1 MITTQRL
8 WLVPCTLAH
17 FEALGSG
24 EAALAAMLQVE
35 FDKDWLGFPDA
46 ASAMAPAHE
55 FLKKNPTALGWWTYL
70 FIHRQD
76 NMLIGLGGFKG
87 AANEVG
93 MVEIGYAIATSYQ
106 KRGLATEAAHGM
118 IEYAFSHPHVTRVD
132 AHTLAEKNAST
143 RVLEKSRLKYIA
155 AINDP
160 NDGNI
165 WGWSIT
171 RVEYVNARH

>member
-17 FEALGSG
+17 FEALASG
-24 EAALAAMLQVE
+24 QDALAAMLQVTL
-35 FDKDWLGFPDA
+35 DKDWLGFPDA

-55 FLKKNPTALGWWTYL
+55 FLKQNPSALGWWTYL

-76 NMLIGLGGFKG
+76 NTLIGIGGFKG
-87 AANEVG
+87 AANEAG

-106 KRGLATEAAHGM
+106 KRGLATEAARGL
-118 IEYAFSHPHVTRVD
+118 IEYSFSHPHITRVD
-132 AHTLAEKNAST
+132 AHTLPEKNAST
-143 RVLEKSRLKYIA
+143 RVLEKSGMKYLSV
-155 AINDP
+155 INDP

-165 WGWSIT
+165 WEWSVT
-171 RVEYVNARH
+171 RAEYAHIAH